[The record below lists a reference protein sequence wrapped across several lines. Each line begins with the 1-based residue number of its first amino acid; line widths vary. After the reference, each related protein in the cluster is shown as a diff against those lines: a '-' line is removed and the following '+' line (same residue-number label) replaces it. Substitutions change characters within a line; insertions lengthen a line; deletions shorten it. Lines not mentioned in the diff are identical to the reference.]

1 MVKKRK
7 PISPTAKRKLRPA
20 GGCPSPVKTQ
30 AQAQANTIITLT
42 RAAYDELVAERNKY
56 RRIAFRL
63 EQAFITDERHGTY
76 RSEYLARKLDVEIRR
91 AARGIKGGALLYV
104 TLSRLDRATTGVTQV
119 PATPRGPTV
128 PQIPATSQ
136 TSATPQTSAI
146 PQTSATPQTP
156 VTQKTAATQD
166 EAHIRTSLTRL
177 LVSCLPEP
185 HRVGLLGPWEW
196 LAILSA
202 DGNPWPSEDELGL
215 TLHNALGPAAPD
227 WQVSVSLRRDL
238 AGLGGSDAALALLR
252 GR

>member
-1 MVKKRK
+1 MAQKRK
-7 PISPTAKRKLRPA
+7 PISPTAKRKPRPA
-20 GGCPSPVKTQ
+20 GGCPSPVKAQAQ

-104 TLSRLDRATTGVTQV
+104 TLSRLDRATAGVTQV

-128 PQIPATSQ
+128 PPVSTTQQPSV
-136 TSATPQTSAI
+136 TPQTSAI
-146 PQTSATPQTP
+146 PQTP
-156 VTQKTAATQD
+156 VTQKTAATLD

-227 WQVSVSLRRDL
+227 WQVSVSLQRDL
-238 AGLGGSDAALALLR
+238 AGLGSSDAALALLR